1 MELRYTIAAR
11 LRLLHNWNCPWA
23 EGEPPKWRY
32 LGEYGELVAASWLRA
47 QGYKILR
54 HRFRM
59 GASGEVDIIC
69 RKGELLVFVEVKSAL
84 HTGAGRP
91 ARRVNE
97 HKRELL
103 RRAAG
108 LWLRRLR
115 KDVPSRMDIIEVLL
129 PPGRKPE
136 VNHIAGAFQL
146 KKQIP
151 GAASLPSRKAVYE
164 PMSHI
169 VGHWRQPQ

>member
-1 MELRYTIAAR
+1 LH
-11 LRLLHNWNCPWA
+11 LLHNWNCPWA
-23 EGEPPKWRY
+23 EGQTPRSAY

-47 QGYKILR
+47 QGYKVLR
-54 HRFRM
+54 RRFRM
-59 GASGEVDIIC
+59 GASGEMDIIC

-108 LWLRRLR
+108 LWLRRLG
-115 KDVPSRMDIIEVLL
+115 KEVPSRMDIIEVLL
-129 PPGRKPE
+129 PPGGKPE
-136 VNHIAGAFQL
+136 VNHIAGAFAL

-151 GAASLPSRKAVYE
+151 DASRFPSRKAIYE

-169 VGHWRQPQ
+169 IGHWRQRQ

>member
-11 LRLLHNWNCPWA
+11 LHLLHNWNCPWA
-23 EGEPPKWRY
+23 EGQTPRSAY

-47 QGYKILR
+47 QGYKVLR
-54 HRFRM
+54 RRFRM
-59 GASGEVDIIC
+59 GASGEMDIIC

-108 LWLRRLR
+108 LWLRRLG
-115 KDVPSRMDIIEVLL
+115 KEVPSRMDIIEVLL
-129 PPGRKPE
+129 PPGGKPE
-136 VNHIAGAFQL
+136 VNHIAGAFAL

-151 GAASLPSRKAVYE
+151 DASRFPSRKAIYE

-169 VGHWRQPQ
+169 IGHWRQRQ